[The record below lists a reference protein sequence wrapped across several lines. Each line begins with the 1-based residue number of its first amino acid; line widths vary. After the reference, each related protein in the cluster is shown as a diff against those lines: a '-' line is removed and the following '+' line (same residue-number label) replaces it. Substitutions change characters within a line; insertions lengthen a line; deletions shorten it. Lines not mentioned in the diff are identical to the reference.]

1 MHRCHS
7 HARLVMMSAKC
18 YYDDAVQK
26 LLLLA
31 LVACN
36 CSLRVPAITQPA
48 MSACSNTNKQQQ
60 TPPRT
65 TTTATTTTTTT
76 ATTPQQQPQ
85 PQQHHQ
91 QQPQQQLL
99 LLLRLRLR
107 LRLQQCVSNVS
118 TKSSS
123 GSRTRSAGKVS
134 PRARFSQR
142 IVFSGAGMRSNTK
155 ESSLVTGGMV

>member
-65 TTTATTTTTTT
+65 TTTAPPPP
-76 ATTPQQQPQ
+76 TP
-85 PQQHHQ
+85 QHHQ
-91 QQPQQQLL
+91 QQPQQLL
-99 LLLRLRLR
+99 LPLLRLRLR